1 MNWSLKE
8 RKKKKLKN
16 IFSLIRISRLFVK
29 KHQKNKIE
37 YNTIWYDTHPKQHVR
52 LKININTCRY
62 GTVYS
67 VSKWIT
73 EIDGNITDQQLTR
86 RMKQN

>member
-1 MNWSLKE
+1 MIWHS
-8 RKKKKLKN
+8 
-16 IFSLIRISRLFVK
+16 S
-29 KHQKNKIE
+29 QTTCKI
-37 YNTIWYDTHPKQHVR
+37 

>member
-1 MNWSLKE
+1 MT
-8 RKKKKLKN
+8 
-16 IFSLIRISRLFVK
+16 LIPNTCKIED
-29 KHQKNKIE
+29 KNKYI
-37 YNTIWYDTHPKQHVR
+37 K
-52 LKININTCRY
+52 TCRY
-62 GTVYS
+62 GPVYS

>member
-1 MNWSLKE
+1 MIWHS
-8 RKKKKLKN
+8 
-16 IFSLIRISRLFVK
+16 S
-29 KHQKNKIE
+29 QTTCKIE
-37 YNTIWYDTHPKQHVR
+37 DKYKYG
-52 LKININTCRY
+52 TCRY